1 MGLLAGKRFLIVG
14 VASKLSIASGIA
26 EAMHREGAELAFTY
40 QNEKLKDRVTK
51 FAAGWGSNDS
61 LCFPC
66 DVASDEEIENVFAEL
81 GKQWDGLDGIIHA
94 VGLLRLGS
102 LMAATSMSPPVKDS
116 ALLMTS
122 APSAL
127 LPWPRRVRRC

>member
-81 GKQWDGLDGIIHA
+81 ANNGMALTA
-94 VGLLRLGS
+94 LFTPLVSPLPGS
-102 LMAATSMSPPVKDS
+102 WMAATWTSPPVKGS
-116 ALLMTS
+116 VLLMIS
-122 APSAL
+122 ARSAS
-127 LPWPRRVRRC
+127 LPWPRRVRQC